1 MLLIDVSGSVQ
12 SGLSARSDLSR
23 LDAAAGLAMMAREL
37 CESCEVFTFTALRQL
52 TTRLGFALRDAI
64 GSPHGGTRLGAAVRY
79 FQDRPH
85 DRLIVLTD
93 EESQDPVGAPRRGV
107 QGYMINVA
115 STEREFRRLDPPD
128 WFQRAGPLLDSG
140 PGNCRHQIGRAHV

>member
-1 MLLIDVSGSVQ
+1 MPLIDVSGSMQ

-52 TTRLGFALRDAI
+52 PARRGFALRDAI

-115 STEREFRRLDPPD
+115 RTERSVGFGDWTRLTGFSEQVLS
-128 WFQRAGPLLDSG
+128 WIQVHETAGT
-140 PGNCRHQIGRAHV
+140 